1 MTNILIE
8 KVNEYL
14 SPTEKQQFMNNELT
28 SDEVKALIRVNY
40 ISSFSKPLPSYCPE
54 CGQLLTST
62 EDEDE
67 TICTGCGLITS
78 MSIEYVAGERITL
91 PYGRH

>member
-1 MTNILIE
+1 M
-8 KVNEYL
+8 
-14 SPTEKQQFMNNELT
+14 P
-28 SDEVKALIRVNY
+28 NY
-40 ISSFSKPLPSYCPE
+40 IIRGPNDEKWWNPRMVYLKKFIKPLPQTCPE
-54 CGQLLTST
+54 CGADLTTT

-78 MSIEYVAGERITL
+78 MSIEYCAGVKIDL

>member
-1 MTNILIE
+1 MGNILIE
-8 KVNEYL
+8 D
-14 SPTEKQQFMNNELT
+14 MNNEYWDKT
-28 SDEVKALIRVNY
+28 QDELQQERRLLYLKKFV
-40 ISSFSKPLPSYCPE
+40 KPLPTSCPE
-54 CGQLLTST
+54 CGCNLTTT

-78 MSIEYVAGERITL
+78 MSIEYVSLRKIDL

>member
-1 MTNILIE
+1 MGNIIIE
-8 KVNEYL
+8 DMK
-14 SPTEKQQFMNNELT
+14 TEKWDNPRLFYLHKF
-28 SDEVKALIRVNY
+28 V
-40 ISSFSKPLPSYCPE
+40 KPLPNYCPE
-54 CGQLLTST
+54 CGAELTTT

-78 MSIEYVAGERITL
+78 MSIEYVANTRIIL

>member
-1 MTNILIE
+1 
-8 KVNEYL
+8 V
-14 SPTEKQQFMNNELT
+14 
-28 SDEVKALIRVNY
+28 
-40 ISSFSKPLPSYCPE
+40 KPLPNTCPE
-54 CGQLLTST
+54 CGCELTTT

-78 MSIEYVAGERITL
+78 MSIEYVASHKIIL